1 MRKIALTVSD
11 DVHKSVMAMGKLLH
25 TSVTRMGDEIFTTYG
40 KTEFEKISND
50 VRFLENVQV
59 QPGYEQEAA
68 AMVDRLRKGMEPFK
82 ELAEIYD
89 REDKRRVE
97 AIEAAI
103 EEHLASEKGRKKGG
117 K

>member
-59 QPGYEQEAA
+59 QPGSEQEAA
-68 AMVDRLRKGMEPFK
+68 AMVDRLRKDMEPFK
-82 ELAEIYD
+82 ELADIYD
-89 REDKRRVE
+89 REDERRM
-97 AIEAAI
+97 AYINAAI
-103 EEHLASEKGRKKGG
+103 EKHIEIKGG
-117 K
+117 KKK